1 MALCGAGARD
11 GRRDDGNACG
21 KAAAAHW
28 DRSDAL
34 RDRASSAAVSSFSL
48 FGPRRRTRIVFAAF
62 ARSRC
67 GIRFQQCLVQ
77 AQPALLNGLWW
88 LIGHSVMSPSFPP
101 LSFHVLMRSNS
112 LRF

>member
-34 RDRASSAAVSSFSL
+34 RIAP
-48 FGPRRRTRIVFAAF
+48 PRRR
-62 ARSRC
+62 
-67 GIRFQQCLVQ
+67 
-77 AQPALLNGLWW
+77 
-88 LIGHSVMSPSFPP
+88 
-101 LSFHVLMRSNS
+101 
-112 LRF
+112 

>member
-48 FGPRRRTRIVFAAF
+48 FGRRRRTGIVFAAF
-62 ARSRC
+62 ADAEFASSHVWSKPSRLC
-67 GIRFQQCLVQ
+67 
-77 AQPALLNGLWW
+77 
-88 LIGHSVMSPSFPP
+88 
-101 LSFHVLMRSNS
+101 
-112 LRF
+112 